1 MKIHFLGAN
10 RNVTGSK
17 HLVELNG
24 LRILLDCGQ
33 FQGHR
38 AEARERNANLP
49 FDPASIDVMLLSHAH
64 IDHSGLI
71 PVLCRG
77 GFDGP
82 IYCTDA
88 TRDLCG
94 IMLLDSAHIQ
104 ESDAAYLN
112 KKLEK
117 KGEPLIEPLYTKEDA
132 SASMQSFEP
141 VGYDT
146 PVRLGDGVEAIFREA
161 GHLLGSA
168 QIELNVRRNGGGVRA
183 DGRTVRLL
191 FTGDLGRDG
200 LPILRDPYIPSE
212 VDCFIIES
220 TYGNRFHD
228 TIENAEGKLADI
240 VNRAVRAKGKII
252 VPAFSV
258 GRSQEV
264 LYSLAR
270 LVERR
275 AVPALP
281 VYLDSPLAINAT
293 EIIRSHP
300 ECFDRETR
308 GLLLANKN
316 PLGMGNVTYTR
327 DAEESKQL
335 NELDGPMI
343 IISASGMCE
352 AGRILHH
359 LKNNIG
365 DERNTVLIVGYCA
378 QHTLGKR
385 LVDKEPVVRIFGEE
399 YERKAR
405 VEVLNAFS
413 AHADRVE
420 LLEYVK
426 RCRSDVE
433 RFFVVHGDEDQS
445 LAFAD
450 TLREMGYPADVP
462 HEGDTVEL

>member
-10 RNVTGSK
+10 KNVTGSK
-17 HLVELNG
+17 HLIEVNG
-24 LRILLDCGQ
+24 RRILMDCGQ
-33 FQGHR
+33 FQGPR
-38 AEARERNANLP
+38 AESRERNATLP
-49 FDPASIDVMLLSHAH
+49 FDPASVDVMLLSHAH

-77 GFDGP
+77 GFEGT
-82 IYCTDA
+82 IYSTHA

-104 ESDAAYLN
+104 ESDAEYLN
-112 KKLEK
+112 KKLAK
-117 KGEPLIEPLYTKEDA
+117 KGKPLVEPLYTQEDA
-132 SASMQSFEP
+132 ASAMPFFQS
-141 VGYDT
+141 VAYDR

-161 GHLLGSA
+161 GHILGSA
-168 QIELNVRRNGGGVRA
+168 QIELNVREN
-183 DGRTVRLL
+183 GRTLRLV
-191 FTGDLGRDG
+191 FTGDLGRRE
-200 LPILRDPYIPSE
+200 LPILRDPYVPGD
-212 VDCFIIES
+212 VTYFIIES
-220 TYGNRFHD
+220 TYGNRLHD
-228 TIENAEGKLADI
+228 TYENAEGMLGTI
-240 VNRAVRAKGKII
+240 INRVVQTRGKIVI
-252 VPAFSV
+252 PSFSV
-258 GRSQEV
+258 GRTQEV

-270 LVERR
+270 LVENRVIPR
-275 AVPALP
+275 VP
-281 VYLDSPLAINAT
+281 VYVDSPLSVNAT
-293 EIIRSHP
+293 EIFRMHP

-308 GLLLANKN
+308 ELVRAHKS
-316 PLGMGNVTYTR
+316 PFGMGNVTYTR
-327 DAEESKQL
+327 SVEESKEL
-335 NELDGPMI
+335 NELDGPMV

-385 LVDKEPVVRIFGEE
+385 LVEKEPVVKIFGEE
-399 YERKAR
+399 YERRAP

-420 LLEYVK
+420 LLDYVK

-445 LAFAD
+445 IALAD
-450 TLREMGYPADVP
+450 TLRLKGYTADVP
-462 HEGDTVEL
+462 DEGDVVEV

>member
-17 HLVELNG
+17 HLIEVDG

-77 GFDGP
+77 GFDGT

-112 KKLEK
+112 KKLAK
-117 KGEPLIEPLYTKEDA
+117 KGEPLVEPLYTKEDA
-132 SASMQSFEP
+132 AASMQSFESVP
-141 VGYDT
+141 YDH
-146 PVRLGDGVEAIFREA
+146 PLRLADGLEVIFREA

-168 QIELNVRRNGGGVRA
+168 QIELNVREN
-183 DGRTVRLL
+183 GRTIRLL
-191 FTGDLGRDG
+191 YTGDLGREG
-200 LPILRDPYIPSE
+200 LPILRDPYIPSD
-212 VDCFIIES
+212 VTHFIIES

-228 TIENAEGKLADI
+228 TIENAEGKLAEI
-240 VNRAVRAKGKII
+240 VNRAVRAKGKIV

-270 LVERR
+270 LVERG
-275 AVPALP
+275 AIPALP
-281 VYLDSPLAINAT
+281 VYLDSPLSINAT

-308 GLLLANKN
+308 ELILANKN

-327 DAEESKQL
+327 DVEESKQL

-359 LKNNIG
+359 LKNNVG
-365 DERNTVLIVGYCA
+365 DKRNTVLIVGYCA

-385 LVDKEPVVRIFGEE
+385 LVDKEPVVRIFGED
-399 YERKAR
+399 YERNAQ

-445 LAFAD
+445 IAFAD

-462 HEGDTVEL
+462 NEGDTAEL

>member
-17 HLVELNG
+17 HLVEVNG
-24 LRILLDCGQ
+24 RRILLDCGE

-77 GFDGP
+77 GFDGT

-117 KGEPLIEPLYTKEDA
+117 KGEPLVEPLYTKEDA
-132 SASMQSFEP
+132 AASMQSFESAP
-141 VGYDT
+141 YDH
-146 PVRLGDGVEAIFREA
+146 PVRLAEGVEAIFREA

-168 QIELNVRRNGGGVRA
+168 QIELNVRENGRA
-183 DGRTVRLL
+183 IRLL
-191 FTGDLGRDG
+191 FTGDLGREG
-200 LPILRDPYIPSE
+200 LPMLRNPYIPSD
-212 VDCFIIES
+212 VTYFIIES

-228 TIENAEGKLADI
+228 TIDNVESKLAEI
-240 VNRAVRAKGKII
+240 VNRAVRSKGKII

-270 LVERR
+270 LVERG
-275 AVPALP
+275 AIPALP

-293 EIIRSHP
+293 EIIRAHP

-308 GLLLANKN
+308 ELILANKN

-327 DAEESKQL
+327 DVEESKQL
-335 NELDGPMI
+335 NELAGPMI

-359 LKNNIG
+359 LKNNVG

-399 YERKAR
+399 YKRKAR

-420 LLEYVK
+420 LLEYVQ

-433 RFFVVHGDEDQS
+433 HFFVVHGDEDQS
-445 LAFAD
+445 IAFAD

-462 HEGDTVEL
+462 HEGDTAEL